1 MISEPENSLPQ
12 DSLGYRQPDMISR
25 SAFPWAIL
33 ILLVAL
39 TLWLWYHINAD
50 VADNA
55 RDRFAYRVTQQKQD
69 IEVRLQGYEQVLY
82 GAAGLFK
89 SSDFVSREEWRTY
102 VDALQ
107 LPRWLPGIQGVG
119 YSLMIPRNE
128 KAAHEAGMRK
138 SGFPDYAI
146 YPVGDREMYS
156 SIIYLEPFSG
166 RNLRAFSYDMYSEP
180 VRRAAMDRAMES
192 GNPALSGK
200 VKLVQEMG
208 KEVQPGFLIYLPIYR
223 KDVPH
228 NTPETRRA
236 ALSGFVYAPFR
247 AGDLMSSIFN
257 DSQRDVDVEIFDE
270 RALPANLLFDSA
282 PAPDGGQ
289 FSAEEEI
296 EVEGRKWILHFH
308 SNRVFDA
315 AVANPL
321 SWAILSGGLL
331 VSFLVFV
338 ALYLNANHSRKSTR
352 DQRQLER
359 SAREI
364 RTLAEMTDMLQS
376 CNSRLEAYPV
386 IATTMAR
393 LFPSMSGACYMLN
406 AFDSALES
414 VVEWGKNTPE
424 EKIFA
429 PDECWAMRRGKTHAV
444 CNGHLDN
451 QHCKHLHIREQN
463 SICVPLLA
471 QGKAMGMLLLKRDD
485 ECRDA
490 QQMAHQLELVHTAV
504 DSISLALANLMLRE
518 SLQETSMRDP
528 LTTLYNRRF
537 MEATLERE
545 LWRMERAG
553 EHLAIAMLDL
563 DHFKALNDG
572 FGHAAGD
579 LVLKE
584 LGGLMRSFRQG
595 ADVAC
600 RYGGEEFLLI
610 LPEVDPAGVSDRM
623 ETLRQSIEKLSLS
636 LDGAALPSIS
646 ASIGISIFPQ
656 HGKDPQ
662 HLIKMA
668 DEAMYRAKREGRNRV
683 VMAG

>member
-1 MISEPENSLPQ
+1 MPYSDTPPSRLP
-12 DSLGYRQPDMISR
+12 DFVARP
-25 SAFPWAIL
+25 AFVWASFA
-33 ILLVAL
+33 LLVVL
-39 TLWLWYHINAD
+39 TVWLWHHINTD
-50 VADNA
+50 VAANA
-55 RDRFAYRVTQQKQD
+55 KARFAYRVTQQRQD
-69 IEVRLQGYEQVLY
+69 IEDRLHAYEQVLY
-82 GAAGLFK
+82 GASGLFK
-89 SSDFVSREEWRTY
+89 SSDFVTREEWRSY
-102 VDALQ
+102 VEALQ

-119 YSLMIPRNE
+119 YSLMVPRNK
-128 KAAHEAGMRK
+128 KAAHEAEMRK

-200 VKLVQEMG
+200 VTLVQEMG

-223 KDVPH
+223 KDIPH
-228 NTPETRRA
+228 NTPETRRT
-236 ALSGFVYAPFR
+236 ALIGFVYSPFR
-247 AGDLMSSIFN
+247 VGDLMSSIFS
-257 DSQRDVDVEIFDE
+257 DSQRDVDVEIYDE
-270 RALPANLLFDSA
+270 RVLPTNLLYESA
-282 PAPDGGQ
+282 PGESAGQ
-289 FSAEEEI
+289 FYVAEEI

-308 SNRVFDA
+308 SNSAFDA
-315 AVANPL
+315 TVANPL
-321 SWAILSGGLL
+321 SWAILVGGLL

-338 ALYLNANHSRKSTR
+338 TLYLNVSYLRRSTLY
-352 DQRQLER
+352 QRQLER
-359 SAREI
+359 SAGEI

-376 CNSRLEAYPV
+376 CNSPQEAYPV
-386 IATTMAR
+386 IATTMVR
-393 LFPSMSGACYMLN
+393 LFPLMSGSCYMLN

-414 VVEWGKNTPE
+414 VVEWGENTPE
-424 EKIFA
+424 EKVFA
-429 PDECWAMRRGKTHAV
+429 PDECWAMRRGKVHAV
-444 CNGHLDN
+444 CDGHLNN
-451 QHCKHLHIREQN
+451 QHCKHLHPGEQN

-471 QGKAMGMLLLKRDD
+471 HGKVMGMLLLKRDD
-485 ECRDA
+485 ECSNIR
-490 QQMAHQLELVHTAV
+490 QIERQLELVHTAV
-504 DSISLALANLMLRE
+504 DSVSLALANLILRE
-518 SLQETSMRDP
+518 SLQESSMRDP
-528 LTTLYNRRF
+528 LTGLYNRRF

-600 RYGGEEFLLI
+600 RYGGEEFILI
-610 LPEVDPAGVSDRM
+610 LPEVDPAGVLDRM

-636 LDGAALPSIS
+636 LDGTALPSIS
-646 ASIGISIFPQ
+646 ASIGISIFPH

-662 HLIKMA
+662 QLIKMA
-668 DEAMYRAKREGRNRV
+668 DEAMYQAKRGGRNRI